1 MSLWNCSSL
10 GFILVL
16 SSRRA
21 VHHNLIAEQANLGV
35 ALDIDGFVFAQFG
48 FGGDEQGSVIYVW
61 AGGVAGEEDE
71 IGVAVALG
79 VDVHA
84 VADALVEVQFDHA
97 AGPGFG
103 QEETERTEIFFSVS
117 SVCSC

>member
-1 MSLWNCSSL
+1 MSRS
-10 GFILVL
+10 
-16 SSRRA
+16 A
-21 VHHNLIAEQANLGV
+21 VYHDFIAEQANLGV

-48 FGGDEQGSVIYVW
+48 FGGDEQGAVIYVRT
-61 AGGVAGEEDE
+61 GGVAGEEDE

-84 VADALVEVQFDHA
+84 LADALVEVQFDHA
-97 AGPGFG
+97 AGPGFE
-103 QEETERTEIFFSVS
+103 QEETEGTEILISTSVS